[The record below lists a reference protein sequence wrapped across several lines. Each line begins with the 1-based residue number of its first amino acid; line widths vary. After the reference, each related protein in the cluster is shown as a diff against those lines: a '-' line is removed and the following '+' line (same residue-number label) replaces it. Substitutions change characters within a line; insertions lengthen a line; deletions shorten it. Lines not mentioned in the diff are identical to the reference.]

1 MLGFW
6 DEEPILNSISP
17 IVTHRLTSFM
27 STNSRAITVVAA
39 LLAAIAA
46 PSVLAAQHPIA
57 KPVPASSPASKP
69 SAASHSESVATSVSH
84 AATPMS
90 GTSSCGAL
98 TPLSASGAVFPET
111 AGPGFASYVDPSVH
125 RERADRVM
133 IGCRSFVAPF
143 ASLDGTLGPIA
154 IGDDTNVQDNV
165 VLSGK
170 LVVLGD
176 HVSIAHGATIIGP
189 ATIGAPKG
197 LPAFVGFNSVID
209 GATVEPDAMVTHLV
223 KVSPGIVIHSGMKVL
238 PGKWIQTQEQADNEA
253 LGKVTKVTD
262 ADREFMHGVL
272 HVNGSFAAGYSNL
285 AHISPSQ
292 LLGAGRDPGHSD
304 FNHDADLP
312 TFAGQAESHP
322 EIPMRI
328 VGGVRMDDPLIALLA
343 KVGRDVSIRADEGE
357 HFHFGIV
364 GRLQD
369 RVTFHALEHTDI
381 DIGNGDSFGYHV
393 VVHGGPDDASV
404 PHEVTRIGDNVTVK
418 DWSVVFRSKI
428 GAGVSIG
435 VRAYVD
441 GCHLA
446 PGTVVPDRTIMIKDK
461 VVGTV
466 EW

>member
-1 MLGFW
+1 M
-6 DEEPILNSISP
+6 I
-17 IVTHRLTSFM
+17 
-27 STNSRAITVVAA
+27 TNQRSLAVASCLCAA
-39 LLAAIAA
+39 LQL
-46 PSVLAAQHPIA
+46 PTVMAAQHPPA
-57 KPVPASSPASKP
+57 KPAAPAAMAHKPVPSNH
-69 SAASHSESVATSVSH
+69 SALSAT
-84 AATPMS
+84 T
-90 GTSSCGAL
+90 SCGAL
-98 TPLSASGAVFPET
+98 TQLTANGSVFPET

-143 ASLDGTLGPIA
+143 ASLDGTMGPLA

-165 VLSGK
+165 VVSGK

-176 HVSIAHGATIIGP
+176 HVSIAHGATINGP

-262 ADREFMHGVL
+262 ADRAFMHGVL
-272 HVNGSFAAGYSNL
+272 HVNGAFAAGYADL

-312 TFAGQAESHP
+312 SFAGQAEAHP
-322 EIPMRI
+322 EIPLRI
-328 VGGVRMDDPLIALLA
+328 IGAVRMDDPLSALLA
-343 KVGRDVSIRADEGE
+343 KVGRDISIRADEGE
-357 HFHFGIV
+357 RFHFGIV

-369 RVTFHALEHTDI
+369 RVTFHALEHSDI

-393 VVHGGPDDASV
+393 VVHGGPDDASL
-404 PHEVTRIGDNVTVK
+404 PHEVTRIGDNVSVG

-461 VVGTV
+461 VVGMV